1 MRNLMKMIRQF
12 GHSTVMLVVNFIL
25 FLFNIIRKI
34 IELPSLLA
42 ATLRSFLED
51 TNSVI
56 TESLISLLICAFGC
70 LFTGIILGNME
81 FYLETFPGL
90 MVIIPGAIGMRGNIF
105 GSFGSRLSTHLHI
118 GTLSPE
124 FKRSDILTENI
135 TSSIILTM
143 VLSVLLGI
151 IAKAVCIIFNFP
163 SISLFDF
170 VLISFIAGLISSIV
184 MLPITMFISL
194 KSFENGWDPDNI
206 TTPLIAAFGDFFT
219 LPAIVAAIYV
229 VQFVSIVPIVEKI
242 LFALV
247 IISTVVALAAG
258 YTSDKEIRNIVR
270 QSTPVLF
277 VCSILGTLAGGIL
290 NGSITTLLK
299 SQTLLTLVPLFSG
312 ESGGLVSVLSA
323 RLSSGLHSGLIDA
336 DLKPGKVTLEN
347 FSIVIFLSLI
357 MFPIIGFLAEAS
369 TTVLG
374 NAGVNYLNAI
384 LISLIAGMIV
394 VGVMLLIVFYIS
406 TISYRK
412 GLDPDNIVIPLS
424 TSLTDVIP
432 LSTSLTDSI
441 STLVLVVV
449 SLIILAL

>member
-1 MRNLMKMIRQF
+1 MF
-12 GHSTVMLVVNFIL
+12 VVNFIL

-219 LPAIVAAIYV
+219 LPAIVAAIHI
-229 VQFVSIVPIVEKI
+229 VQFVTIVPIVEKI

-323 RLSSGLHSGLIDA
+323 RLSSGLHSGLIEA
-336 DLKPGKVTLEN
+336 ELKPGKVTLEN
-347 FSIVIFLSLI
+347 FSIVLFLSLI
-357 MFPIIGFLAEAS
+357 MFPVIGFLAEAS

-424 TSLTDVIP
+424 TSLTD
-432 LSTSLTDSI
+432 SI

>member
-1 MRNLMKMIRQF
+1 MRTLMKMIRQF
-12 GHSTVMLVVNFIL
+12 GHSTVMFVVNFIL

-219 LPAIVAAIYV
+219 LPAIVAAIHI
-229 VQFVSIVPIVEKI
+229 VQFVTIVPIVEKI

-394 VGVMLLIVFYIS
+394 VGVMLLILFYIS

-424 TSLTDVIP
+424 TSLTD
-432 LSTSLTDSI
+432 SI

>member
-1 MRNLMKMIRQF
+1 MF
-12 GHSTVMLVVNFIL
+12 VVNFIL

-219 LPAIVAAIYV
+219 LPAIVAAIHI
-229 VQFVSIVPIVEKI
+229 VQFVTIVPIVEKI

-247 IISTVVALAAG
+247 IISTLLALGAG

-323 RLSSGLHSGLIDA
+323 RLSSGLHSGLIEA
-336 DLKPGKVTLEN
+336 ELKPGKVTLEN
-347 FSIVIFLSLI
+347 FSIVLFLSLI
-357 MFPIIGFLAEAS
+357 MFPVIGFLAEAS

-374 NAGVNYLNAI
+374 NTGVNYLNAI

-424 TSLTDVIP
+424 TSLTD
-432 LSTSLTDSI
+432 SI

>member
-1 MRNLMKMIRQF
+1 MIRQF
-12 GHSTVMLVVNFIL
+12 GHSTVMFVVNFIL

-219 LPAIVAAIYV
+219 LPAIVAAIHI

-323 RLSSGLHSGLIDA
+323 RLSSGLHSGLIEA
-336 DLKPGKVTLEN
+336 ELKPGKVTLEN
-347 FSIVIFLSLI
+347 FSIVLFLSLI
-357 MFPIIGFLAEAS
+357 MFPVIGFLAEAS

-374 NAGVNYLNAI
+374 NTGVNYLNAI

-394 VGVMLLIVFYIS
+394 VGVMLFIVFYIS

-424 TSLTDVIP
+424 TSLTD
-432 LSTSLTDSI
+432 SI

>member
-1 MRNLMKMIRQF
+1 MIRQF
-12 GHSTVMLVVNFIL
+12 GHSTVMFVVNFIL

-229 VQFVSIVPIVEKI
+229 VQFVSIVPIIEKI

-384 LISLIAGMIV
+384 LISLIAGIIV

-424 TSLTDVIP
+424 TSLTD
-432 LSTSLTDSI
+432 SI

>member
-12 GHSTVMLVVNFIL
+12 GHSTVMFVVNFIL

-424 TSLTDVIP
+424 TR
-432 LSTSLTDSI
+432 LTDSI

>member
-1 MRNLMKMIRQF
+1 MDTPPL
-12 GHSTVMLVVNFIL
+12 
-25 FLFNIIRKI
+25 LFNIIRKI

-424 TSLTDVIP
+424 TSLTDV
-432 LSTSLTDSI
+432 
-441 STLVLVVV
+441 V

>member
-12 GHSTVMLVVNFIL
+12 GHSTVMFVVNFIL

-384 LISLIAGMIV
+384 LISLIAGIIV

-424 TSLTDVIP
+424 TSLTD
-432 LSTSLTDSI
+432 SI

>member
-12 GHSTVMLVVNFIL
+12 GHSTVMFVVNFIL

-424 TSLTDVIP
+424 TSLTD
-432 LSTSLTDSI
+432 SI
-441 STLVLVVV
+441 STLVPVVV

>member
-12 GHSTVMLVVNFIL
+12 GHSTVMFVVNFIL

-357 MFPIIGFLAEAS
+357 MFPVIGFLAEAS

-374 NAGVNYLNAI
+374 NVGVNYLNAI

-424 TSLTDVIP
+424 TSLTD
-432 LSTSLTDSI
+432 SI

>member
-1 MRNLMKMIRQF
+1 MF
-12 GHSTVMLVVNFIL
+12 VVNFIL

-219 LPAIVAAIYV
+219 LPAIVAAIHI
-229 VQFVSIVPIVEKI
+229 VQFVTIVPIVEKI

-424 TSLTDVIP
+424 TSLTD
-432 LSTSLTDSI
+432 SI

>member
-1 MRNLMKMIRQF
+1 MIRQF

-424 TSLTDVIP
+424 TSLTD
-432 LSTSLTDSI
+432 SI

>member
-1 MRNLMKMIRQF
+1 MF
-12 GHSTVMLVVNFIL
+12 VVNFIL

-384 LISLIAGMIV
+384 LISLIAGIIV

-424 TSLTDVIP
+424 TSLTD
-432 LSTSLTDSI
+432 SI

>member
-12 GHSTVMLVVNFIL
+12 GHSTVMFVVNFIL

-424 TSLTDVIP
+424 TSLTD
-432 LSTSLTDSI
+432 SI

-449 SLIILAL
+449 SLIIFAL

>member
-1 MRNLMKMIRQF
+1 M
-12 GHSTVMLVVNFIL
+12 
-25 FLFNIIRKI
+25 
-34 IELPSLLA
+34 A

-424 TSLTDVIP
+424 TSLTD
-432 LSTSLTDSI
+432 SI

-449 SLIILAL
+449 SYGRIHGLIAILFFRS

>member
-1 MRNLMKMIRQF
+1 MRTLMKMIRQF
-12 GHSTVMLVVNFIL
+12 GHSTVMFVVNFIL

-424 TSLTDVIP
+424 TSLTD
-432 LSTSLTDSI
+432 SI

-449 SLIILAL
+449 

>member
-1 MRNLMKMIRQF
+1 MIRQF
-12 GHSTVMLVVNFIL
+12 GHSTVMFVVNFIL

-384 LISLIAGMIV
+384 LISLIAGIIV

-424 TSLTDVIP
+424 TSLTD
-432 LSTSLTDSI
+432 SI

>member
-1 MRNLMKMIRQF
+1 MF
-12 GHSTVMLVVNFIL
+12 VVNFIL

-219 LPAIVAAIYV
+219 LPAIVAAIHI
-229 VQFVSIVPIVEKI
+229 VQFVTLVPIVEKI

-424 TSLTDVIP
+424 TSLTD
-432 LSTSLTDSI
+432 SI

>member
-12 GHSTVMLVVNFIL
+12 GHSTVMFVVNFIL

-247 IISTVVALAAG
+247 IISTVVELAAG

-384 LISLIAGMIV
+384 LISLIAGIIV

-424 TSLTDVIP
+424 TSLTD
-432 LSTSLTDSI
+432 SI

-449 SLIILAL
+449 SLIILAI

>member
-1 MRNLMKMIRQF
+1 MF
-12 GHSTVMLVVNFIL
+12 VVNFIL

-219 LPAIVAAIYV
+219 LPAIVAAIHI
-229 VQFVSIVPIVEKI
+229 VQFVTIVPIVEKI

-323 RLSSGLHSGLIDA
+323 RLSSGLHSGLIEA
-336 DLKPGKVTLEN
+336 ELKPGKVTLEN
-347 FSIVIFLSLI
+347 FSIVLFLSLI
-357 MFPIIGFLAEAS
+357 MFPVIGFLAEAS

-394 VGVMLLIVFYIS
+394 VGVMLFIVFYIS

-424 TSLTDVIP
+424 TSLTD
-432 LSTSLTDSI
+432 SI

>member
-12 GHSTVMLVVNFIL
+12 GHSTVMFVVNFIL

-170 VLISFIAGLISSIV
+170 VLISFIAGLISSII

-424 TSLTDVIP
+424 TSLTD
-432 LSTSLTDSI
+432 SI

>member
-1 MRNLMKMIRQF
+1 
-12 GHSTVMLVVNFIL
+12 MLVVNFIL

-170 VLISFIAGLISSIV
+170 VLISFIAGLISSII

-424 TSLTDVIP
+424 TSLTD
-432 LSTSLTDSI
+432 SI

>member
-1 MRNLMKMIRQF
+1 MRTLMKMIRQF

-424 TSLTDVIP
+424 TSLTD
-432 LSTSLTDSI
+432 SI

>member
-1 MRNLMKMIRQF
+1 MF
-12 GHSTVMLVVNFIL
+12 VVNFIL

-219 LPAIVAAIYV
+219 LPAIVAAIHIV
-229 VQFVSIVPIVEKI
+229 EFVSIVPIVEKI

-323 RLSSGLHSGLIDA
+323 RLSSGLHSGLIEA
-336 DLKPGKVTLEN
+336 ELKPGKVTLEN
-347 FSIVIFLSLI
+347 FSIVLFLSLI
-357 MFPIIGFLAEAS
+357 MFPVIGFLAEAS

-374 NAGVNYLNAI
+374 NTGVNYLNAI

-424 TSLTDVIP
+424 TSLTD
-432 LSTSLTDSI
+432 SI

>member
-12 GHSTVMLVVNFIL
+12 GHSTVMFVVNFIL

-219 LPAIVAAIYV
+219 LPAIIAAIYV

-424 TSLTDVIP
+424 TSLTD
-432 LSTSLTDSI
+432 SI